1 MSEKHYTVTVEFPG
15 GKKDGVQVEVR
26 EGVLT
31 IRGQK
36 KSEREER
43 KEHRRWIERTYGSFM
58 RSFTLP
64 ENANAEHVDASFKD
78 GVITLAIPKTEA
90 VKPRS
95 VTIK

>member
-1 MSEKHYTVTVEFPG
+1 
-15 GKKDGVQVEVR
+15 
-26 EGVLT
+26 
-31 IRGQK
+31 
-36 KSEREER
+36 
-43 KEHRRWIERTYGSFM
+43 M